1 MSQKQAANGKEVD
14 PTEVFREM
22 RDTYL
27 DAWAKTMVDTVN
39 TDAYAN
45 ASGMM
50 LNNYLSTS
58 SPFREA
64 VEKVMLQALQQFS
77 MPSRADV
84 VSIAERAVN
93 IEVRLDDMDAKLD
106 RIENSLTKPAASP
119 RTRSAAPPAART
131 AARPATRPATRKS
144 RKKGAK

>member
-1 MSQKQAANGKEVD
+1 MSEKQAANGKEFD
-14 PTEVFREM
+14 PTDAFREM

-27 DAWAKTMVDTVN
+27 DAWAKSMVDTVN
-39 TDAYAN
+39 TDAYAK

-50 LNNYLSTS
+50 LNNYLSAS

-106 RIENSLTKPAASP
+106 RIEKSLASP
-119 RTRSAAPPAART
+119 RPASRTRSAARP
-131 AARPATRPATRKS
+131 AARPAARRS

>member
-14 PTEVFREM
+14 PAEVFREM

-39 TDAYAN
+39 TDTYAK

-64 VEKVMLQALQQFS
+64 VEKVMLQALQQFITEPRLTNPRAS
-77 MPSRADV
+77 AIMHSRGG
-84 VSIAERAVN
+84 
-93 IEVRLDDMDAKLD
+93 
-106 RIENSLTKPAASP
+106 AAW
-119 RTRSAAPPAART
+119 
-131 AARPATRPATRKS
+131 
-144 RKKGAK
+144 

>member
-1 MSQKQAANGKEVD
+1 MSDKQAANGKEFD
-14 PTEVFREM
+14 PAETFREM

-39 TDAYAN
+39 TDAYAK

-84 VSIAERAVN
+84 VSVAERTVN

-106 RIENSLTKPAASP
+106 RIQNVLTKLAS
-119 RTRSAAPPAART
+119 TGRSP
-131 AARPATRPATRKS
+131 AARPAAKPAARRA

>member
-1 MSQKQAANGKEVD
+1 MSDKQAANGKEFD
-14 PTEVFREM
+14 PAETFREM

-39 TDAYAN
+39 TDAYAK

-84 VSIAERAVN
+84 VSVAERMVN

-106 RIENSLTKPAASP
+106 RIENLLTKLAPTGRTSP
-119 RTRSAAPPAART
+119 
-131 AARPATRPATRKS
+131 AARPAAKPAARRA

>member
-1 MSQKQAANGKEVD
+1 MREKQAANGKEFYSTD
-14 PTEVFREM
+14 AFREM

-27 DAWAKTMVDTVN
+27 DAWAKSMVDTVN
-39 TDAYAN
+39 TDAYAK

-50 LNNYLSTS
+50 LNNYLSAS

-64 VEKVMLQALQQFS
+64 VEKVLLQALQQFS

-93 IEVRLDDMDAKLD
+93 IEVRLDDMDDKLD
-106 RIENSLTKPAASP
+106 RIEKSLASSRPASRA
-119 RTRSAAPPAART
+119 RS
-131 AARPATRPATRKS
+131 AARPAVRPAATKS